1 VLFIVALTN
10 YAAVFTPFM
19 TMLDYF
25 WPSYTGLKVILTEKG
40 WGAIFRLVV
49 F

>member
-1 VLFIVALTN
+1 MAVLLLSYYNGGVQSQYSQNVLFIVALTN

-25 WPSYTGLKVILTEKG
+25 
-40 WGAIFRLVV
+40 
-49 F
+49 